1 MKKITVNIT
10 WDNNYGAWLDILPGC
25 VAVGD
30 TLDEVKKNIKTA
42 IDMHLA
48 GMRED
53 EDPVPGEFRSHYQL
67 YFKQNTQ
74 ALLHSCGDIV
84 TQRALA
90 RATGINHKQ
99 INHYYTGY
107 RNPRPEQR
115 VKIVSGLH
123 KLAHELLEAE

>member
-1 MKKITVNIT
+1 MEKITINIT
-10 WDNNYGAWLDILPGC
+10 WGDNYGAWLDILPGC

-30 TLDEVKKNIKTA
+30 TLDEVKKNIKTS

-48 GMRED
+48 GMRKD
-53 EDPVPGEFRSHYQL
+53 GSPVPVEFQENYQL
-67 YFKQNTQ
+67 YFKLNAQ
-74 ALLHSCGDIV
+74 ALLHNCENIV

-90 RATGINHKQ
+90 RAAGISHKQ

-115 VKIVSGLH
+115 MKIISGLH
-123 KLAHELLEAE
+123 KLAYELLAAE